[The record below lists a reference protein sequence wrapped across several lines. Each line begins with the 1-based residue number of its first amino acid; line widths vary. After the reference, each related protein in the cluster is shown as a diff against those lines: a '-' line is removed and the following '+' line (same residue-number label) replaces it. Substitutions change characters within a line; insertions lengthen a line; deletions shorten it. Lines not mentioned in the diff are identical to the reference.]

1 MLVTFDILDR
11 IPLAA
16 PTIDTFVF
24 IDPVVAVVAGVGFD
38 GSPTV
43 SSVQTSP

>member
-1 MLVTFDILDR
+1 VFVTFDIFGR

-24 IDPVVAVVAGVGFD
+24 SVADDADAVFD
-38 GSPTV
+38 GSATL